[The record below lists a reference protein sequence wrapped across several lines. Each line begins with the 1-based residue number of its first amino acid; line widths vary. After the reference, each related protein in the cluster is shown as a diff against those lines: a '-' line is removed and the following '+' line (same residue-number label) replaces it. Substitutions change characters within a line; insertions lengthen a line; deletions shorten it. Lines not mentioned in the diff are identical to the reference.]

1 MEEKKEFLFKVL
13 LIGDV
18 GTGKTSIMKRYVHQY
33 FSTIYKA
40 TVSFTLRSLLATNT
54 VQTKH

>member
-33 FSTIYKA
+33 FSTIYKT